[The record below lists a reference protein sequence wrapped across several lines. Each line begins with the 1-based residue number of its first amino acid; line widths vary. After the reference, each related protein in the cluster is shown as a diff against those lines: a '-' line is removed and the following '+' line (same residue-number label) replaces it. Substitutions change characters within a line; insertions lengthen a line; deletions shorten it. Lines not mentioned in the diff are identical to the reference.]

1 MWKDP
6 QHVRLS
12 IQVLHLITLAV
23 GFAVL
28 IWGFWGGVASA
39 AGACLTAFVAS
50 VIAGHVSEY
59 NMERMPYFMECLLFI
74 ILSYLCIQFLQR
86 EAVEEKTDRRQLDRL
101 EEEYLSLAI
110 EFGKREELLR
120 VLSKKQERI
129 RYLEGM
135 ASRLQLVGKSRDEV
149 IQQCLTDLVQ
159 VMGKGEAEVT
169 IYTEKGLIRHSRGA
183 QPAESEG
190 GKDEIDRWLE
200 EHRTALLVNNLTH
213 DIRFTP
219 GFGKTR
225 QIMSLVAV
233 PLVSGDALRG
243 TLRLTSVQPQ
253 AFTHDDL
260 RLVNEAAGLLLPC
273 LFRNT

>member
-1 MWKDP
+1 MKGSAVLRWTEKISSAGLWAIAIVFAACFITVGFLSVNMIAGGMWKDP

-159 VMGKGEAEVT
+159 VMGKG
-169 IYTEKGLIRHSRGA
+169 
-183 QPAESEG
+183 
-190 GKDEIDRWLE
+190 
-200 EHRTALLVNNLTH
+200 
-213 DIRFTP
+213 
-219 GFGKTR
+219 
-225 QIMSLVAV
+225 
-233 PLVSGDALRG
+233 
-243 TLRLTSVQPQ
+243 
-253 AFTHDDL
+253 
-260 RLVNEAAGLLLPC
+260 
-273 LFRNT
+273 